1 MTHAIVLGGEK
12 HEYKDFPKFV
22 YRFYLRDAIR
32 HCIESYLYT
41 LIYSKVMMR
50 KMIVKFQLKGDI
62 SEPSS
67 EIPKLYAIGL
77 GGEKIWQKKFH

>member
-1 MTHAIVLGGEK
+1 MKVI
-12 HEYKDFPKFV
+12 
-22 YRFYLRDAIR
+22 
-32 HCIESYLYT
+32 YT

-67 EIPKLYAIGL
+67 DIPKLYAIGL